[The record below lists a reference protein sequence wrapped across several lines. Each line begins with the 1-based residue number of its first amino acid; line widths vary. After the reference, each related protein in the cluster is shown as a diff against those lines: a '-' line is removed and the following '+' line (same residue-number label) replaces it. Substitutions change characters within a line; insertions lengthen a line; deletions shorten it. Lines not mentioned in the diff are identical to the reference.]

1 METRSKFSREFKPE
15 AVKMVKGSGVA
26 AKQASRDLELVP
38 GDTVNLS
45 KVKSPSPT

>member
-15 AVKMVKGSGVA
+15 AVKMLKSRGVA

-38 GDTVNLS
+38 GDAVNLT
-45 KVKSPSPT
+45 KVKSLSPT